1 MMTQSPTQ
9 PAVVGSTVS
18 MASGVFSF
26 FGSSLVVVQWLAA
39 AVSLVVGVLTAIHLI
54 RNWVRNK

>member
-1 MMTQSPTQ
+1 
-9 PAVVGSTVS
+9 